1 MRFLVKEEVRTNPWG
16 ECYFLLLFCPS
27 RIAAPKQSAVAAPKT
42 KEEVILILLRP
53 SIYNFVCSR
62 L

>member
-1 MRFLVKEEVRTNPWG
+1 MRTNPWG

-27 RIAAPKQSAVAAPKT
+27 RIAAPKQSAVAATKT